1 MHQLEIG
8 DILVL
13 RKQHP
18 CGSKKW
24 EVWKIGMDIGIRC
37 LGCDRKVRILR
48 TKLEKQIKINQTKK
62 KGNFET

>member
-1 MHQLEIG
+1 MHRFEIG

-18 CGSKKW
+18 CGSKRW

-37 LGCDRKVRILR
+37 LGCDRKIRIPR
-48 TKLEKQIKINQTKK
+48 MKLEKQIKMNQTKELK
-62 KGNFET
+62 KFKT

>member
-1 MHQLEIG
+1 MHRFEIG

-18 CGSKKW
+18 CGSQKW

-37 LGCDRKVRILR
+37 LGCNRKIRIFR
-48 TKLEKQIKINQTKK
+48 TKLEKQIKMNQT
-62 KGNFET
+62 EATEREV